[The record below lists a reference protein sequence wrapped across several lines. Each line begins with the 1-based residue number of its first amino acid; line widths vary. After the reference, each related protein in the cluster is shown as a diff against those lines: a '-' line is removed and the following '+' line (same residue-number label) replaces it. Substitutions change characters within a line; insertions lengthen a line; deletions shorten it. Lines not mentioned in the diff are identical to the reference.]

1 MKHRVLV
8 LAVALIAI
16 PACAPHED
24 GPQLVSSARAA
35 DPVEPLYPPLQA
47 DAVTDTAFE
56 YY

>member
-8 LAVALIAI
+8 LAVALSAI
-16 PACAPHED
+16 PACSPHED

-35 DPVEPLYPPLQA
+35 DPVEPLYPPLSA

-56 YY
+56 Y